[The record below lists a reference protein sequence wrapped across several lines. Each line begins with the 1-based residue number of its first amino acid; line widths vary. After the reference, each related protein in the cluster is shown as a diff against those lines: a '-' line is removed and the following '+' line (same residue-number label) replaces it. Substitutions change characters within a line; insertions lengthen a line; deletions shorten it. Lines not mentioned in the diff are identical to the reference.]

1 MRLLVDHHLAGL
13 GFGTGL
19 EHDAIPAA
27 VVDEAERLGFPL
39 FEVPYEMPFIA
50 ITEKAFA
57 RLVNEQYEVLQ
68 RGIAVHRRLEQLVL
82 EQRGLQEVARALSAA
97 IGGTIV
103 MLDWQGEE
111 MASANFRRELPPG
124 ALDSIRAEAEARNA
138 SGRPAPFEPSHDD
151 VSGRA
156 LALPGR
162 GRAAGR
168 PARLDRRDPRHGR
181 AR

>member
-1 MRLLVDHHLAGL
+1 M
-13 GFGTGL
+13 
-19 EHDAIPAA
+19 
-27 VVDEAERLGFPL
+27 DEAERLGFPL

-82 EQRGLQEVARALSAA
+82 EQRGLDEVARALSAA

-111 MASANFRRELPPG
+111 MAAPTSAASCRAGRSTRSARR
-124 ALDSIRAEAEARNA
+124 REARNQ
-138 SGRPAPFEPSHDD
+138 SRAPDRLRAGARRRVAAARSRCRSPPSR
-151 VSGRA
+151 RA
-156 LALPGR
+156 
-162 GRAAGR
+162 
-168 PARLDRRDPRHGR
+168 GR
-181 AR
+181 ARGSWRSATPAASASSSG